1 MQDEALSRRTMG
13 YQPQLDG
20 LRAIAVMSVVIFHA
34 RSGLLPG
41 GFIGVD
47 IFFVLSGFLIT
58 RIILRELQ
66 ISQKFS
72 FKRFYM
78 RRAIRLFPA
87 LFVACLVLLVAYWL
101 IPSLPQRDE
110 TLSGIFAAV
119 TYSSSWLTAFGIAD
133 LGAMLPTWSLSV
145 EEHFYFVWPLVLVLL
160 FRFSR
165 FFKASVVALILV
177 ATIYPLVA
185 FIVFHW
191 GVERLHYAPD
201 TRSAQLLIGCGA
213 AILTSKMSTRIP
225 SSVALL
231 AILFLIGYESLK
243 DLLNFDF
250 YNYGGNMTIG
260 IMTAVFILHLDQKEH
275 GLFSR
280 LLSTKPMVW
289 IGQRSYGIY
298 LWNLPLIAL
307 FSFMGSSLPSVA
319 AKLAICFIIPAI
331 SFTYIEKPLLR
342 LKRRFDRQ
350 PGTTG

>member
-1 MQDEALSRRTMG
+1 M
-13 YQPQLDG
+13 
-20 LRAIAVMSVVIFHA
+20 
-34 RSGLLPG
+34 
-41 GFIGVD
+41 
-47 IFFVLSGFLIT
+47 
-58 RIILRELQ
+58 
-66 ISQKFS
+66 
-72 FKRFYM
+72 
-78 RRAIRLFPA
+78 
-87 LFVACLVLLVAYWL
+87 
-101 IPSLPQRDE
+101 
-110 TLSGIFAAV
+110 
-119 TYSSSWLTAFGIAD
+119 
-133 LGAMLPTWSLSV
+133 
-145 EEHFYFVWPLVLVLL
+145 
-160 FRFSR
+160 
-165 FFKASVVALILV
+165 ILV

-213 AILTSKMSTRIP
+213 AILTSKMSRRIP

-231 AILFLIGYESLK
+231 AILFLLSYESLK

-250 YNYGGNMTIG
+250 YNYGGNIMIG

-307 FSFMGSSLPSVA
+307 LSFMGSSLPSVA

-342 LKRRFDRQ
+342 PKRRFDRQ